1 MKKKIK
7 KNSDGKAKMSYTYI
21 LNDRTTMKEDAI
33 RKRKIKFNQ
42 LYINTIKH
50 EEDVR
55 RWIESGKRKKGDI
68 RRSLEGLDDK
78 YNELANLK
86 DDYEKKGI
94 FEIKKLKNKND
105 QNYNLEDLNNRI
117 INLYNLAGERRK
129 SIYIREKE
137 EIDFV
142 AQKARKLKLF
152 EMFSIRKNSSKEKS
166 ENKKQIFK
174 IGRRIAAFAMAISM
188 ALFAGT
194 RVGDTEKYT
203 NQKETK
209 SYTDTDNR
217 KNDKNNFKES
227 LYVEAA
233 REVEKEKNN
242 IEKNKENPFKND
254 VKEELAEKDDI
265 IVNNEEEIKD
275 KYIDD
280 ANEYLAIEGTKYS
293 EASDGSGNI
302 GYFSKDTEV
311 KVYNRSL
318 VKTDENGNK
327 QILEVSKVGQTWK
340 EYAEEKGLDYDEFKE
355 YMNNKNVKKY
365 VSLDSIDG
373 TKSYG
378 WVLEDTLEKIG
389 EVER

>member
-7 KNSDGKAKMSYTYI
+7 KNNDGRAKISYTYA
-21 LNDRTTMKEDAI
+21 LNDGVTMKEAPI
-33 RKRKIKFNQ
+33 KKRKIKFNQ

-50 EEDVR
+50 EEDIR

-68 RRSLEGLDDK
+68 RRSLEGLDNK
-78 YNELANLK
+78 FQELFELK
-86 DDYEKKGI
+86 EDYDRKGI
-94 FEIKKLKNKND
+94 FEIKKFKSD
-105 QNYNLEDLNNRI
+105 DDESYDLEDLNNRI
-117 INLYNLAGERRK
+117 INLYSLAGETRESTYYQNDKEVAPK
-129 SIYIREKE
+129 SIKTKILELFPLTKKKTNEEKE
-137 EIDFV
+137 D
-142 AQKARKLKLF
+142 
-152 EMFSIRKNSSKEKS
+152 
-166 ENKKQIFK
+166 KKYSFDYRK
-174 IGRRIAAFAMAISM
+174 IGRRIAAFAMAMSM
-188 ALFAGT
+188 AIFAGAKANNT
-194 RVGDTEKYT
+194 KMQTEDKDA
-203 NQKETK
+203 K
-209 SYTDTDNR
+209 SYTDIDNR

-227 LYVEAA
+227 LYIEAA
-233 REVEKEKNN
+233 REVENETNNDGEKKNSVLKNN
-242 IEKNKENPFKND
+242 TQNQTKSAEIL
-254 VKEELAEKDDI
+254 EE
-265 IVNNEEEIKD
+265 
-275 KYIDD
+275 D

-293 EASDGSGNI
+293 EVSDESGNI

-311 KVYNRSL
+311 KVYNRAL

-355 YMNNKNVKKY
+355 YMNNNKNIKKY